1 MSFYKTNYDIYI
13 AGQKEFGRLVDSV
26 LEQCDKGGIVVRLVF
41 FGKPENNRIYREQL
55 AVIREKVKA
64 TFADKMPVVSYV
76 VQRPLVGELVLEMH
90 AVELP
95 FNGTVAYKIEGSTNY
110 IEIEEDG
117 QRELII
123 GCLLGKA
130 TGTTIAGQSGH
141 IFRKIGRILEKGRY
155 EISQI
160 VRQWNYI
167 ERITH
172 CRGEHQHYQD
182 FNDAR
187 SHFYALADW
196 KDGYPAATGI
206 GTQCGGVLI
215 DLNVIKPKDGIF
227 YSVPLDNELQVAAHV
242 YSQEVLIGAEDK
254 LFCQKTTPKFER
266 AKAVVGKENGVVYI
280 SGTAAIRGEASLEGV
295 GVLVQTGITMEN
307 INFLISEKNLNKVGI
322 SSRGGCKLQMLRVY
336 LKNPDDVTAVK
347 VYMES
352 LFTGIPVSYL
362 LADVCRDELLV
373 EIEGIATFEL

>member
-1 MSFYKTNYDIYI
+1 MSFYKTKYDIYT
-13 AGQKEFGRLVDSV
+13 AGQKEFSRLVDNV
-26 LEQCDKGGIVVRLVF
+26 LGQCDRSGIVVRLVF

-55 AVIREKVKA
+55 ATIREKVK
-64 TFADKMPVVSYV
+64 TMFGDKMPVVSYV

-90 AVELP
+90 AIEYP
-95 FNGTVAYKIEGSTNY
+95 FNGTVTYKIEGSTNY
-110 IEIEEDG
+110 IEVEEAG
-117 QRELII
+117 QRELLI
-123 GCLLGKA
+123 GGLLGRA
-130 TGTTIAGQSGH
+130 SGTTITGQSEH
-141 IFRKIGRILEKGRY
+141 IFRKIGRILTREQY
-155 EISQI
+155 ETNAI

-172 CRGEHQHYQD
+172 QRGEHQHYQD

-187 SHFYALADW
+187 SHFYATTDW
-196 KDGYPAATGI
+196 KNGYPAATGI

-215 DLNVIKPKDGIF
+215 DLNVIKPKDDTF
-227 YSVPLDNELQVAAHV
+227 YCVPLDNELQVAAHV

-266 AKAVVGKENGVVYI
+266 AKAVVGKENGLVYI

-307 INFLISEKNLNKVGI
+307 IDFLISENNLNKAGV

-336 LKNPDDVTAVK
+336 LKNPDDVTTVR
-347 VYMES
+347 VYMER
-352 LFTGIPVSYL
+352 LFTGVPVSYL